1 VAFVRLCKLLRE
13 IEADLDNLAAVKA
26 FNLGLLKE
34 VLRDEGHVQRYR
46 EDLKDLNRRLKND
59 RPTKAEALAIRAR
72 IERLERAIERYRD
85 QLFIWK
91 CLGDGLAY
99 AYIDTFNIK
108 HAFFETTSTDPKKEA
123 GFVSGKVGL
132 KHELATLL
140 SAIKHN
146 VPAVLSDI
154 TNIIRYGDVCLLGG
168 NDPVPIEVK
177 SRSGL
182 NQRGKRQAARLAK
195 LEAFLENDYAA
206 NFRGMPEVRRMEFS
220 LPHRDCIEDINL
232 CIQTARQCG
241 YNVVCPERG
250 LQYIAFFGYPHL
262 DEVLSHIQMAKP
274 IIFNL
279 NTDKMEKTWA
289 PYLPFVN
296 SIRDP
301 DDLYD
306 FIVGKLSLMVVV
318 DAAVLCKRLAM
329 PGWRASILD
338 HPSVAILLEE
348 VATSGKIAISS
359 QFLGRLG
366 YEFMSLDWFVE
377 NERTS
382 TIQMWN
388 EMLAGQAAVFDVKAH
403 DDAVRAFEAIPRLHV
418 SDGQEVELTK
428 AELRI
433 SRSHNAISK
442 KANSLKSQE
451 TRTSE

>member
-1 VAFVRLCKLLRE
+1 MIARRRVAFLRLCKLLRE
-13 IEADLDNLAAVKA
+13 VEADLDNLAAVRA
-26 FNLGLLKE
+26 LNLGVLKE
-34 VLRDEGHVQRYR
+34 VLRDEGHIQRYR

-59 RPTKAEALAIRAR
+59 RLMKAEALTIRAR
-72 IERLERAIERYRD
+72 IKRLERAIERYRD

-99 AYIDTFNIK
+99 AYISTFNIK
-108 HAFFETTSTDPKKEA
+108 HAFFETTSTDPKNEA
-123 GFVSGKVGL
+123 GFISGKSGL
-132 KHELATLL
+132 KYELATLL
-140 SAIKHN
+140 SAIEHN

-182 NQRGKRQAARLAK
+182 NQRGRRQAARLAE

-206 NFRGMPEVRRMEFS
+206 DFRGVPEVRRIEYD

-232 CIQTARQCG
+232 CIQMARQGG

-250 LQYIAFFGYPHL
+250 LQYFAFFGYPPL
-262 DEVLSHIQMAKP
+262 DEVLGHIQMAKP
-274 IIFNL
+274 FVFQL
-279 NTDKMEKTWA
+279 NVDKLEKTWA

-306 FIVGKLSLMVVV
+306 FVVGKLTLMVAV
-318 DAAVLCKRLAM
+318 DAAVLCDRLAM

-338 HPSVAILLEE
+338 HPDVAILLEE
-348 VATSGKIAISS
+348 VATGGKIAISS

-377 NERTS
+377 HERTS
-382 TIQMWN
+382 VIQTWN
-388 EMLAGQAAVFDVKAH
+388 EMLAGQGAVVDLQAY
-403 DDAVRAFEAIPRLHV
+403 DDAVRTFEAIPRLHV
-418 SDGQEVELTK
+418 TDGQ
-428 AELRI
+428 
-433 SRSHNAISK
+433 
-442 KANSLKSQE
+442 
-451 TRTSE
+451 